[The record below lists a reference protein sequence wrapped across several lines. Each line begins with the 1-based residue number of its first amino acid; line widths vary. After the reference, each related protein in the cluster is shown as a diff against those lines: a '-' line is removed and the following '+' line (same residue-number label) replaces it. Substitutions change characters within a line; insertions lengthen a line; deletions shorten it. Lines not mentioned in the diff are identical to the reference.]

1 MPKIDEVVK
10 HIEGDMDRVSELV
23 SHIKSHIEKARKL
36 YESGTIEE
44 LSEIGEHLLQVDCK
58 IHELYHHI
66 VKKETSYHP
75 EDDVTIKKEEK

>member
-10 HIEGDMDRVSELV
+10 HIESDMDRVSELV

-36 YESGTIEE
+36 YETGTIKE
-44 LSEIGEHLLQVDCK
+44 LSEIGEHLLQVDSK

-66 VKKETSYHP
+66 LKKEIGYHP
-75 EDDVTIKKEEK
+75 EDDITVKKEEK